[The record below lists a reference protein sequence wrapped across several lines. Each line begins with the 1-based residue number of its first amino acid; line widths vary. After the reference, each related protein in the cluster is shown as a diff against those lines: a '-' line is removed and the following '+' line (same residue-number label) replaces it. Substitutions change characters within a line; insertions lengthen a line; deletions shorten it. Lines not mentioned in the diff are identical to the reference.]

1 MQNKDDV
8 IEIDLQELVGLLIHW
23 LWLLIL
29 CGAVCGIAGLLICKL
44 MITPL
49 YESTTRIFILNRN
62 NATTVSYSDLQTST
76 QLTKNYTPLI
86 KSRDVLEKVIEK
98 CGLNE
103 TYESFAGRVSVATV
117 GDTSLIAITVTDPDP
132 AMAQLLAKEVR
143 ILASE
148 HIKDVMDIEAANLE
162 TEANL
167 PSKPSS
173 PSAKRWTL
181 IGGLLGLFVCAAIL
195 VIQYLL
201 DDTIKSAEDVERYL
215 GISTLAMIPV
225 VEQNDKHKKKK
236 SHSEHFDSEM
246 VKAVDEE
253 NNANMD
259 LIVQDLQVGTNSG
272 SREGNN

>member
-29 CGAVCGIAGLLICKL
+29 CGAVTGIAGLLICKL
-44 MITPL
+44 MITPQ

-98 CGLNE
+98 CGLNQS
-103 TYESFAGRVSVATV
+103 YEAFAGRVSVSTV

-143 ILASE
+143 VLASE

-167 PSKPSS
+167 PTRPSS
-173 PSAKRWTL
+173 PSVKRWTL
-181 IGGLLGLFVCAAIL
+181 IGGLLGVFVCAAIL

-215 GISTLAMIPV
+215 GISTLAMIPI

-259 LIVQDLQVGTNSG
+259 LVVQDLQVGTQTGN
-272 SREGNN
+272 REGNN

>member
-1 MQNKDDV
+1 MQNKEDV

-29 CGAVCGIAGLLICKL
+29 CGAVTGIAGLLICKL
-44 MITPL
+44 LITPQ
-49 YESTTRIFILNRN
+49 YESTTRIFILNKN
-62 NATTVSYSDLQTST
+62 NAATVSYSDLQTST

-86 KSRDVLEKVIEK
+86 KSRDVLESVIEK

-103 TYESFAGRVSVATV
+103 TYESLAKRVSVATV

-143 ILASE
+143 ILASD
-148 HIKDVMDIEAANLE
+148 HIKAVMEIQAANLE

-167 PSKPSS
+167 PTSPAS

-181 IGGLLGLFVCAAIL
+181 IGALLGVFVCAAIL

-201 DDTIKSAEDVERYL
+201 DDSIKSAEDVERYL
-215 GISTLAMIPV
+215 GLSTLAMIPIA
-225 VEQNDKHKKKK
+225 EQNDKHKKKK
-236 SHSEHFDSEM
+236 SHSEHYSSEM
-246 VKAVDEE
+246 VKAVEE
-253 NNANMD
+253 ESSANMD
-259 LIVQDLQVGTNSG
+259 LVVQDLKVDGKNG
-272 SREGNN
+272 EE

>member
-1 MQNKDDV
+1 MQNKEDV

-29 CGAVCGIAGLLICKL
+29 CGAVTGISGLLICKL
-44 MITPL
+44 LITPQ
-49 YESTTRIFILNRN
+49 YESTTRIFILNKN
-62 NATTVSYSDLQTST
+62 NAATVSYSDLQTST

-86 KSRDVLEKVIEK
+86 KSRDVLESVIEK

-103 TYESFAGRVSVATV
+103 TYESLARRVSVATV

-143 ILASE
+143 ILASD
-148 HIKDVMDIEAANLE
+148 HIKAVMEIQAANLE

-167 PSKPSS
+167 PTS
-173 PSAKRWTL
+173 PTSPNAKRWTL
-181 IGGLLGLFVCAAIL
+181 IGALLGVFVCAAIL

-215 GISTLAMIPV
+215 GLSTLAMIPIA
-225 VEQNDKHKKKK
+225 EQNDKHKKKK
-236 SHSEHFDSEM
+236 SHSEHYSSEM
-246 VKAVDEE
+246 VKAVEE
-253 NNANMD
+253 ESNANMD
-259 LIVQDLQVGTNSG
+259 LVVQDLKVDSKDG
-272 SREGNN
+272 EE